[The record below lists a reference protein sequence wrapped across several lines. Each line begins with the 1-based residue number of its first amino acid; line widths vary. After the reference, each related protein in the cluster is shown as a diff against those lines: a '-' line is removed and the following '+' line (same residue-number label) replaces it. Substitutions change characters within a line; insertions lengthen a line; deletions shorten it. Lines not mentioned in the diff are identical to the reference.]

1 MTGGAYMKKIAAG
14 LVSLALILSLC
25 GVPAMASKE
34 YTDVK
39 KGAWYESFVQYVVEK
54 GLMTGTSETAF
65 APNKQVTRAELVQT
79 LYAMAGKP
87 GVVKKSYYKDLN
99 QNWYKNAV
107 VWASCAGVTR
117 GLDYEHFGPSN
128 GVTREQ
134 VATFLRAYSKRVE
147 VRNVTEA
154 SDIGIYRDASA
165 VSEWAKDSIKWAV
178 AKGLLNSASTKEKTL
193 NPKGIIKRSELATI
207 LTKYSQL
214 EYSLP
219 KEANQNLYK
228 EVLEELN
235 GRQFTFAS
243 GAGAWSNVL
252 EVRENGSFIG
262 YYHDSDTYEV
272 AFCKY
277 SGIFFVK
284 KKIDD
289 NTYILGIK
297 DLKIEN
303 TPGESFWSKE
313 FLMTAAAPYGL
324 ENSGDVYLY
333 LPGTPTKDLPEA
345 FREWN
350 PNARKAGALAEYGL
364 YNINE
369 QQGWCESDSEY
380 GVEKLR
386 SVHT

>member
-1 MTGGAYMKKIAAG
+1 MKKIITG
-14 LVSLALILSLC
+14 LVSLILVLSLC
-25 GVPAMASKE
+25 GTSVMAAKE

-39 KGAWYESFVQYVVEK
+39 KGSWYESYVQYVSEK
-54 GLMTGTSETAF
+54 GLLTGTSETTF
-65 APNKQVTRAELVQT
+65 APEKQVTRAELVQT

-87 GVVKKSYYKDLN
+87 GVVKKSYFKDLS

-107 VWASCAGVTR
+107 IWATSAGVTR
-117 GLDYEHFGPSN
+117 GFDYEHFGPSN

-147 VRNVTEA
+147 VRNTTEMT
-154 SDIGIYRDASA
+154 DIGVYKDAGEVSKWA
-165 VSEWAKDSIKWAV
+165 VDNVKWAV
-178 AKGLLNSASTKEKTL
+178 AKGLLDSASTKEKVL

-214 EYSLP
+214 KYPLP
-219 KEANQNLYK
+219 KEANQGLFK
-228 EVLEELN
+228 KVLEELN

-243 GAGAWSNVL
+243 GAGAWSNVM
-252 EVRENGSFIG
+252 EIRDDGSFIG
-262 YYHDSDTYEV
+262 YYHDADTYEV

-277 SGIFFVK
+277 SGTFYVK
-284 KKIDD
+284 KKINDH
-289 NTYILGIK
+289 TYALGIK
-297 DLKIEN
+297 DLIIEN

-333 LPGTPTKDLPEA
+333 MPGIPTKDLPEA
-345 FREWN
+345 FRGWN
-350 PNARKAGALAEYGL
+350 PNARKDGELSEYGL

-369 QQGWCESDSEY
+369 QQGWCESNGEY
-380 GVEKLR
+380 GVEYLR
-386 SVHT
+386 SIHT